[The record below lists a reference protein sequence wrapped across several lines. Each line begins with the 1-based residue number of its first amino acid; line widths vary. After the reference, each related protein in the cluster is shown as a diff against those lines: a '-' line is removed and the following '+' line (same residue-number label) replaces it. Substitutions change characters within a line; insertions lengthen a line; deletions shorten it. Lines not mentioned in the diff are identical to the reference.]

1 MLLII
6 IVKSW
11 KNVIYFLRIYIINE
25 FFIFIFVNYCA
36 CTWQMKSPIIFSIE
50 NNLKIQV
57 IIVQILKIF
66 GSNRLFPF
74 SITSISKSSNVIIN

>member
-1 MLLII
+1 MLLFI

-11 KNVIYFLRIYIINE
+11 KNVIYFLRIYIINA

-36 CTWQMKSPIIFSIE
+36 CTWQMKSPIIFSTE

-66 GSNRLFPF
+66 GSNRLFSI
-74 SITSISKSSNVIIN
+74 SITSYQNFPM